1 MFSTINS
8 VKEYTGYDLLTLNAL
23 KTDKDYESRA
33 LILRAQ
39 AIVEAF
45 IGKSEI
51 DIDNPSDL
59 LILDK
64 MTAYQTAY
72 MFTNEAIIYEQIAV
86 TSQGQTDYL
95 VNFNDKMMSPW
106 IAPLAVITSNSL
118 SWNKSKSIRTGKIF
132 QKQNLPSWKNY

>member
-8 VKEYTGYDLLTLNAL
+8 VKEYTGYDLLALNAL

-51 DIDNPSDL
+51 DIDSPSDL

-72 MFTNEAIIYEQIAV
+72 MFTNEAVIYEQIAV

-118 SWNKSKSIRTGKIF
+118 SWNKSKSVRTGKIF
-132 QKQNLPSWKNY
+132 QKQNLPTWKNY